1 MKERNTVSQAREESF
16 SSQNVNL
23 FITAISKRGSS
34 GSGFTVGISEGS
46 SFFVSKTFHDE
57 FSLENGTEVDE
68 DFLEKLEFESDCVMA
83 LQKAGDLIGRA
94 EQSSGGLYVKLK
106 KKGFSD
112 GACKN
117 AVERVC
123 QLNLINDERFAEMW
137 ISSRLR
143 SHPEGKSALYKGL
156 LSRGVKSKS
165 AKSALEQNLSEE
177 DLHRAVQKAGRKLL
191 VKYRDSNLKVKQA
204 LYRRGFTSGEIQYFL
219 ENTDV

>member
-1 MKERNTVSQAREESF
+1 MREESF

-46 SFFVSKTFHDE
+46 SFFVSKKFCDE
-57 FSLENGTEVDE
+57 NPLEIDREIDE
-68 DFLEKLEFESDCVMA
+68 DFLAKLEFESDCVMA
-83 LQKAGDLIGRA
+83 LQKARDLIGRA

-112 GACKN
+112 GACKI

-123 QLNLINDERFAEMW
+123 QLNLINDERFAELW

-143 SHPEGKSALYKGL
+143 SHPEGKSALFKGL

-165 AKSALEQNLSEE
+165 AKYALEQNLTEE
-177 DLHRAVQKAGRKLL
+177 DLRRAVLKAGIKLI
-191 VKYRDSNLKVKQA
+191 VKYRDSDQQVKQA
-204 LYRRGFTSGEIQYFL
+204 LYRRGFTNREIQYFL
-219 ENTDV
+219 ENRDV